1 MKLNIKSLEKLV
13 KQGESH
19 TLEFKKTTGQLSAIF
34 ETVCAFLNEEGGAVL
49 VGVTNKGQMVGQDI
63 ADATRQELARELN
76 KIEPSAQAEV
86 HIQYISVKENKHIIA
101 IQVAAGT
108 HVPYTYDGRAF
119 YRNQS
124 TTSKMSQHHYE
135 QLLVK
140 RGQLNHSWEEF
151 LAVGY
156 DINSLDH
163 NEIRRTIQDGVNV
176 NRLPPEATRD
186 TIEDALVR
194 LKLLDQGK
202 VTNAAMM
209 LFAKEVFPAYAQC
222 MLKMGRFIGTTITG
236 NFMDNQQIYG
246 NIFKMLTETDHFMR
260 RHLPIASFFQTNQF
274 ERIDKPALPV
284 MAVRE
289 AMINAVCH
297 RDYSVRNASMSLAI
311 FDDRLEVWNNG
322 TLPPQLKLDDLKK
335 THGSFPRNKLI
346 ANVLY
351 TRKFFEKWGSG
362 TNKMIADC
370 RADNV
375 PEPEFTEYSSGVSV
389 TFRFK
394 EPIGAK
400 PIANNRPLV
409 KVRREVILEIINKH
423 CEGASIQQIIAEL
436 SHPPSQRMLQKD
448 LKYLKEQGLILVKRS
463 GKNSTWVL
471 KDQNIK

>member
-1 MKLNIKSLEKLV
+1 MKLNMNSLEKLV

-19 TLEFKKTTGQLSAIF
+19 TLEFKKTTGQLSAAF
-34 ETVCAFLNEEGGAVL
+34 ETVCAFLNEEGGTIL
-49 VGVTNKGQMVGQDI
+49 IGVTNKGQIIGQNV
-63 ADATRQELARELN
+63 ADSTRQELARELN
-76 KIEPSAQAEV
+76 KIEHSAQAEI
-86 HIQYISVKENKHIIA
+86 HIQYISIKENKHVIA
-101 IQVAAGT
+101 IHVIAGN

-156 DINSLDH
+156 DIDSLDP

-176 NRLPPEATRD
+176 NRLPPEAVRD

-202 VTNAAMM
+202 VTNAAVV

-222 MLKMGRFIGTTITG
+222 MLKMGRFMGTSITG
-236 NFMDNQQIYG
+236 NFMDNQQVYG
-246 NIFKMLTETDHFMR
+246 NIFKMLTEADHFMR
-260 RHLPIASFFQTNQF
+260 RHLPIASFFQPNQF

-297 RDYSVRNASMSLAI
+297 RDYSVRIASMSLAI
-311 FDDRLEVWNNG
+311 FDDRLEIWNNG
-322 TLPPQLKLDDLKK
+322 ILPPQLKLADLKK

-370 RADNV
+370 QENNL
-375 PEPEFTEYSSGVSV
+375 PEPQFSELSHGVAV
-389 TFRFK
+389 TFRFR
-394 EPIGAK
+394 EPIGATSTSDK
-400 PIANNRPLV
+400 PLELTSRQKEILKLLEQSAYNGMQLSKKLKNSPAIRMVQMDLTKLEKAGLV
-409 KVRREVILEIINKH
+409 QREGK
-423 CEGASIQQIIAEL
+423 A
-436 SHPPSQRMLQKD
+436 RML
-448 LKYLKEQGLILVKRS
+448 V
-463 GKNSTWVL
+463 W
-471 KDQNIK
+471 NIIKK